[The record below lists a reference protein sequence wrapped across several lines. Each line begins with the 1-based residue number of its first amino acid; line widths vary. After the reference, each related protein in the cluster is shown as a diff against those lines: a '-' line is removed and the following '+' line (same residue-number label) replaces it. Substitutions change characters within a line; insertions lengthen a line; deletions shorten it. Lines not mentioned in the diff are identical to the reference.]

1 MTVAARDNHGGYMM
15 YSAAEGKGVYTK
27 KELLRQIAVSLGG
40 RAAELVYYG
49 EEEGLSTGP
58 SSDLE
63 TATAIARKM
72 ICNYGMYNEIAAG
85 IVMQN
90 EVSET
95 VSQSIEQK
103 VNAIIQE
110 QLNLSVAIIKE
121 NADKMAQLVDTL
133 MEKTHLNK
141 QEIQEVLND

>member
-1 MTVAARDNHGGYMM
+1 MALTFCSM
-15 YSAAEGKGVYTK
+15 
-27 KELLRQIAVSLGG
+27 L
-40 RAAELVYYG
+40 
-49 EEEGLSTGP
+49 
-58 SSDLE
+58 
-63 TATAIARKM
+63 
-72 ICNYGMYNEIAAG
+72 C
-85 IVMQN
+85 

>member
-1 MTVAARDNHGGYMM
+1 
-15 YSAAEGKGVYTK
+15 
-27 KELLRQIAVSLGG
+27 
-40 RAAELVYYG
+40 
-49 EEEGLSTGP
+49 
-58 SSDLE
+58 
-63 TATAIARKM
+63 
-72 ICNYGMYNEIAAG
+72 
-85 IVMQN
+85 MQN

>member
-1 MTVAARDNHGGYMM
+1 
-15 YSAAEGKGVYTK
+15 
-27 KELLRQIAVSLGG
+27 
-40 RAAELVYYG
+40 
-49 EEEGLSTGP
+49 
-58 SSDLE
+58 
-63 TATAIARKM
+63 
-72 ICNYGMYNEIAAG
+72 
-85 IVMQN
+85 MQN
-90 EVSET
+90 EVSEA

>member
-1 MTVAARDNHGGYMM
+1 M

-72 ICNYGMYNEIAAG
+72 ICNYGMYHEIAAG

>member
-1 MTVAARDNHGGYMM
+1 M

-110 QLNLSVAIIKE
+110 QLNLSVAIIKG

>member
-1 MTVAARDNHGGYMM
+1 M

-63 TATAIARKM
+63 TATSIARKM

>member
-1 MTVAARDNHGGYMM
+1 M

-63 TATAIARKM
+63 TATAIAREM

>member
-1 MTVAARDNHGGYMM
+1 M
-15 YSAAEGKGVYTK
+15 K
-27 KELLRQIAVSLGG
+27 
-40 RAAELVYYG
+40 
-49 EEEGLSTGP
+49 
-58 SSDLE
+58 
-63 TATAIARKM
+63 
-72 ICNYGMYNEIAAG
+72 
-85 IVMQN
+85 N

>member
-1 MTVAARDNHGGYMM
+1 M

-40 RAAELVYYG
+40 LAAELVYYG

-110 QLNLSVAIIKE
+110 QLKLSVAIIKE
-121 NADKMAQLVDTL
+121 NTDKMSQLVDTL

>member
-1 MTVAARDNHGGYMM
+1 M
-15 YSAAEGKGVYTK
+15 YHE
-27 KELLRQIAVSLGG
+27 IAV
-40 RAAELVYYG
+40 
-49 EEEGLSTGP
+49 
-58 SSDLE
+58 
-63 TATAIARKM
+63 
-72 ICNYGMYNEIAAG
+72 G

>member
-1 MTVAARDNHGGYMM
+1 M
-15 YSAAEGKGVYTK
+15 
-27 KELLRQIAVSLGG
+27 
-40 RAAELVYYG
+40 
-49 EEEGLSTGP
+49 
-58 SSDLE
+58 
-63 TATAIARKM
+63 
-72 ICNYGMYNEIAAG
+72 
-85 IVMQN
+85 
-90 EVSET
+90 SET

>member
-1 MTVAARDNHGGYMM
+1 MLIAKHLQQLNPAR
-15 YSAAEGKGVYTK
+15 SVW
-27 KELLRQIAVSLGG
+27 QINADTPVKPPNQRRIQCACTAV
-40 RAAELVYYG
+40 
-49 EEEGLSTGP
+49 
-58 SSDLE
+58 
-63 TATAIARKM
+63 
-72 ICNYGMYNEIAAG
+72 IAAG

>member
-1 MTVAARDNHGGYMM
+1 
-15 YSAAEGKGVYTK
+15 
-27 KELLRQIAVSLGG
+27 
-40 RAAELVYYG
+40 
-49 EEEGLSTGP
+49 
-58 SSDLE
+58 
-63 TATAIARKM
+63 
-72 ICNYGMYNEIAAG
+72 
-85 IVMQN
+85 MQN

-141 QEIQEVLND
+141 QEIPGSAND

>member
-1 MTVAARDNHGGYMM
+1 MA
-15 YSAAEGKGVYTK
+15 
-27 KELLRQIAVSLGG
+27 
-40 RAAELVYYG
+40 
-49 EEEGLSTGP
+49 
-58 SSDLE
+58 
-63 TATAIARKM
+63 
-72 ICNYGMYNEIAAG
+72 IAAG

-90 EVSET
+90 EVSEA

>member
-1 MTVAARDNHGGYMM
+1 M

-72 ICNYGMYNEIAAG
+72 ICNYGMYNEIAVG

>member
-1 MTVAARDNHGGYMM
+1 M

-121 NADKMAQLVDTL
+121 NADKMAQLVDML

>member
-1 MTVAARDNHGGYMM
+1 
-15 YSAAEGKGVYTK
+15 
-27 KELLRQIAVSLGG
+27 
-40 RAAELVYYG
+40 
-49 EEEGLSTGP
+49 
-58 SSDLE
+58 
-63 TATAIARKM
+63 M
-72 ICNYGMYNEIAAG
+72 ICNYGMYHEIAAG

>member
-1 MTVAARDNHGGYMM
+1 MGG
-15 YSAAEGKGVYTK
+15 
-27 KELLRQIAVSLGG
+27 L
-40 RAAELVYYG
+40 AAELVYYG
-49 EEEGLSTGP
+49 EGEGLSTGA

>member
-1 MTVAARDNHGGYMM
+1 
-15 YSAAEGKGVYTK
+15 
-27 KELLRQIAVSLGG
+27 
-40 RAAELVYYG
+40 
-49 EEEGLSTGP
+49 
-58 SSDLE
+58 
-63 TATAIARKM
+63 
-72 ICNYGMYNEIAAG
+72 
-85 IVMQN
+85 MQN

-121 NADKMAQLVDTL
+121 NADKMAQLVDML

>member
-1 MTVAARDNHGGYMM
+1 M

-72 ICNYGMYNEIAAG
+72 ICNM
-85 IVMQN
+85 VR
-90 EVSET
+90 
-95 VSQSIEQK
+95 
-103 VNAIIQE
+103 
-110 QLNLSVAIIKE
+110 
-121 NADKMAQLVDTL
+121 
-133 MEKTHLNK
+133 K
-141 QEIQEVLND
+141 Q

>member
-1 MTVAARDNHGGYMM
+1 M
-15 YSAAEGKGVYTK
+15 
-27 KELLRQIAVSLGG
+27 GG
-40 RAAELVYYG
+40 RAAELAYYG
-49 EEEGLSTGP
+49 EEEGLSIGP

-72 ICNYGMYNEIAAG
+72 ICNYGMYHEIAAG

>member
-1 MTVAARDNHGGYMM
+1 
-15 YSAAEGKGVYTK
+15 
-27 KELLRQIAVSLGG
+27 
-40 RAAELVYYG
+40 
-49 EEEGLSTGP
+49 
-58 SSDLE
+58 
-63 TATAIARKM
+63 
-72 ICNYGMYNEIAAG
+72 
-85 IVMQN
+85 MQN

-95 VSQSIEQK
+95 VSQNIEQK

>member
-1 MTVAARDNHGGYMM
+1 MLEFNWGLLFTVIDLLILY
-15 YSAAEGKGVYTK
+15 V
-27 KELLRQIAVSLGG
+27 LLRKFLFG
-40 RAAELVYYG
+40 R
-49 EEEGLSTGP
+49 
-58 SSDLE
+58 
-63 TATAIARKM
+63 
-72 ICNYGMYNEIAAG
+72 
-85 IVMQN
+85 
-90 EVSET
+90 
-95 VSQSIEQK
+95 

>member
-1 MTVAARDNHGGYMM
+1 M

-85 IVMQN
+85 IVMKN

>member
-1 MTVAARDNHGGYMM
+1 MHK
-15 YSAAEGKGVYTK
+15 SAEY
-27 KELLRQIAVSLGG
+27 
-40 RAAELVYYG
+40 
-49 EEEGLSTGP
+49 
-58 SSDLE
+58 
-63 TATAIARKM
+63 
-72 ICNYGMYNEIAAG
+72 ICNH
-85 IVMQN
+85 
-90 EVSET
+90 SP
-95 VSQSIEQK
+95 QSIEQK

>member
-1 MTVAARDNHGGYMM
+1 
-15 YSAAEGKGVYTK
+15 
-27 KELLRQIAVSLGG
+27 
-40 RAAELVYYG
+40 
-49 EEEGLSTGP
+49 
-58 SSDLE
+58 
-63 TATAIARKM
+63 M

-85 IVMQN
+85 IVMKN

>member
-1 MTVAARDNHGGYMM
+1 M